1 MRHYLTIVI
10 VLLVVFLALFALVE
24 AAGVPLL
31 VHPSDYLTG
40 AGPMVAAVLGVG
52 LLIADVVLP
61 VPSSVVMIAHGALF
75 GLVLGAVLSLVG
87 SIGAALVGFAIG
99 RGGGPLLERL
109 VPATERQRAD
119 TLLERWGVLAVV
131 VTRPVPMLAETTA
144 ILAGASRSMSW
155 PRVGLAAALGSV
167 PAAVLYAVAGS
178 IAAGIG
184 SATLV
189 FALVLGI
196 AAVTWLI
203 ERVRSRRRSDVPA
216 VVQSDP
222 ASGEA
227 AG

>member
-31 VHPSDYLTG
+31 VDPSDYLAG

-52 LLIADVVLP
+52 LLIACVVLP

-75 GLVLGAVLSLVG
+75 GVVLGAVLSLVG
-87 SIGAALVGFAIG
+87 SISAAMVGFAIG

-109 VPATERQRAD
+109 VPASERQRAD
-119 TLLERWGVLAVV
+119 ALLERWGMLAVV

-144 ILAGASRSMSW
+144 ILAGASRAMSW

-178 IAAGIG
+178 IAVGIG
-184 SATLV
+184 SVPLV
-189 FALVLGI
+189 FALVLGV
-196 AAVTWLI
+196 AALTWLV
-203 ERVRSRRRSDVPA
+203 ERVRSRQRAKAPA
-216 VVQSDP
+216 VIQADP

-227 AG
+227 SG